1 MPILGG
7 TALAASMTTRPDSR
21 PAPRPGVAEIARAL
35 MHPAVL
41 VGALGYFVDIYDLIL
56 FAVVRTSSLLGLGYH
71 PGDQLI
77 ATGTW
82 LINWQMG
89 GMLLGGLLWGLLGDY
104 RGRLST
110 LFGSIIL
117 YSLANIANAFVHGIN
132 EYTICRFLAGV
143 GLAGELGGCITL
155 VSEALPRAVRG
166 YGTMMVSA
174 IGVLGAVVA
183 GAVAQKFG
191 WREAYIVGGGLGLV
205 LLILRLCVR
214 ESHMFK
220 ALAPGRKFA
229 AQLGL
234 LVQPSRIGRYVSC
247 ILIGVPCWYVIG
259 LVIVFS
265 PEFAKSLHATGSI
278 SAGLAVAVSYTGI
291 CVGDL
296 ISGALS
302 QMLRTRKVVLLLF
315 LILTLATFTLLF
327 FLRGPSP
334 LFLYGLLFVLGIG
347 VGYWSVFV
355 TVAAEHF
362 GTNLRATVATTVPN
376 FCRGALIP
384 VTMLFNAF
392 KPHLGLLNAGLV
404 VGWLSIAVAF
414 IGLFG
419 LRETFHDELDYVE
432 S

>member
-1 MPILGG
+1 
-7 TALAASMTTRPDSR
+7 MTTRPESL
-21 PAPRPGVAEIARAL
+21 PAPRPSRGEIARAL

-56 FAVVRTSSLLGLGYH
+56 FAVVRIRSLQDIGVH
-71 PGDQLI
+71 PDHLI

-117 YSLANIANAFVHGIN
+117 YSLANIANGFVDN
-132 EYTICRFLAGV
+132 LTAYTVCRFLAGV

-155 VSEALPRAVRG
+155 VSEALPRPVRG
-166 YGTMMVSA
+166 YGTMLVSA

-183 GAVAQKFG
+183 GAVSLKYG
-191 WREAYIVGGGLGLV
+191 WRNAYFIGGGLGIVLLV
-205 LLILRLCVR
+205 LRISVR
-214 ESHMFK
+214 ESRLFQ

-229 AQLGL
+229 TQLGL
-234 LVQPSRIGRYVSC
+234 LLQPSRLGRYVSC
-247 ILIGVPCWYVIG
+247 ILIGLPCWYVIG
-259 LVIVFS
+259 LVVQFS
-265 PEFAKSLHATGSI
+265 PEFARALGATEPVL
-278 SAGLAVAVSYTGI
+278 SANAVAISYTGI
-291 CVGDL
+291 CLGDL
-296 ISGALS
+296 ASGALS
-302 QMLRTRKVVLLLF
+302 QALRARKIVLLF
-315 LILTLATFTLLF
+315 FISLTLATFTLLF
-327 FLRGPSP
+327 FLRQPSA
-334 LFLYGLLFVLGIG
+334 LFIYGLLFVLGIG
-347 VGYWSVFV
+347 VGYWAVFV

-384 VTMLFNAF
+384 ITMLFAAL
-392 KPHLGLLNAGLV
+392 KPGFGLLHAGLI
-404 VGWLSIAVAF
+404 VGWVSIALAF
-414 IGLFG
+414 AGLLG